1 MPEYLAPGVYI
12 EEIERG
18 PKPIEG
24 VATSTAAFLGETER
38 GPTWPRLITSYNEYL
53 RLFGDV
59 FADGRYMPHAAKA
72 FFDNGGRRVYITR
85 IAGEGATPARGEFA
99 GITVIAIG
107 PGLATNRIWVRV
119 GPGSIKVNDQA
130 KGFRLQVFYWDRLPE
145 GTDPFDPVEEDAKL
159 PRPSLTEDFDDL
171 SLDPNSPNYWGK
183 RINNG

>member
-59 FADGRYMPHAAKA
+59 FAEGKYVPYAVKA
-72 FFDNGGRRVYITR
+72 FFDNGGRRVYVTR
-85 IAGEGATPARGEFA
+85 IAGAGATPATGTFA
-99 GITVIAIG
+99 GITARAIG
-107 PGLATNRIWVRV
+107 PGAAMNRTWVRV
-119 GPGSIKVNDQA
+119 GPGSIKSGD
-130 KGFRLQVFYWDRLPE
+130 KLIGFRLQVAHWDRLPE
-145 GTDPFDPVEEDAKL
+145 GGLFD
-159 PRPSLTEDFDDL
+159 
-171 SLDPNSPNYWGK
+171 
-183 RINNG
+183 